1 MYIIGLIMCI
11 AGFGWAIIGVG
22 NVLTAP
28 PTVSHSFLLLFN
40 AILFV
45 LPGLVVGAIGTMMC
59 KKT

>member
-1 MYIIGLIMCI
+1 M
-11 AGFGWAIIGVG
+11 GFGWAIIGVG

-59 KKT
+59 KKS